1 MNKDFNN
8 QSGVEVKFLTL
19 KHIGDEINLRNQR
32 AIRKW
37 LIDRGIS
44 IHKLSS
50 KTFVY
55 KIDFDLHSDKPLV
68 MNLRR
73 TNPRNWKEMYRVI
86 ANNDTLY
93 NLMMLEMEQE
103 TVASPT
109 TMVSTKTKND
119 EKLLM
124 ALVA

>member
-1 MNKDFNN
+1 MNKDFNY

-19 KHIGDEINLRNQR
+19 KQIGDEINLRNQK

-37 LIDRGIS
+37 LIDRGIT

-50 KTFVY
+50 KTYVY

-86 ANNDTLY
+86 ANNDILY

-103 TVASPT
+103 TVASPS

>member
-8 QSGVEVKFLTL
+8 LSGVEVKFLTL
-19 KHIGDEINLRNQR
+19 KQIGDEINLMNQK

-37 LIDRGIS
+37 LIDRGIT

-50 KTFVY
+50 KTYVY

-73 TNPRNWKEMYRVI
+73 NNPRNWKEMYRVI
-86 ANNDTLY
+86 ANNDRLF

-103 TVASPT
+103 TVDSPT

>member
-8 QSGVEVKFLTL
+8 QIGVEVKFLTL
-19 KHIGDEINLRNQR
+19 KQIGDEINLRNQK

-37 LIDRGIS
+37 LIDRGIT

-50 KTFVY
+50 KTYVY

-73 TNPRNWKEMYRVI
+73 NNPRNWKEMYRVI

-93 NLMMLEMEQE
+93 NLMMLEMELE
-103 TVASPT
+103 TVDTPT

>member
-1 MNKDFNN
+1 MNKDFDN

-19 KHIGDEINLRNQR
+19 KQIGDEINLRNQK

-37 LIDRGIS
+37 LIDRGIT

-50 KTFVY
+50 KTYVY

-68 MNLRR
+68 INLRR
-73 TNPRNWKEMYRVI
+73 NNPRNWKEMYRVI
-86 ANNDTLY
+86 ANNDILY

-103 TVASPT
+103 TVASPS

>member
-19 KHIGDEINLRNQR
+19 KQIGDEINLRNQK

-37 LIDRGIS
+37 LIDRGIT

-50 KTFVY
+50 KTYVY
-55 KIDFDLHSDKPLV
+55 KIDFDLHCDKPLV

-73 TNPRNWKEMYRVI
+73 NNPRNWKEMYRVI
-86 ANNDTLY
+86 ANNDILY

>member
-8 QSGVEVKFLTL
+8 LSGVEVKFLTL
-19 KHIGDEINLRNQR
+19 KQIGDEINLMNQK

-37 LIDRGIS
+37 LIDRGIT

-50 KTFVY
+50 KTYVY

-73 TNPRNWKEMYRVI
+73 NNPRNWKEMYRVI

-103 TVASPT
+103 TVYLPT
-109 TMVSTKTKND
+109 TRVSVRNKND

>member
-1 MNKDFNN
+1 MNNDIKNH
-8 QSGVEVKFLTL
+8 SSVELKFITL
-19 KHIGDEINLRNQR
+19 KQIGDEVNLRNQK

-37 LIDRGIS
+37 LMERGIT

-50 KTFVY
+50 KTYVY

-73 TNPRNWKEMYRVI
+73 NNPRNWKEMYRVI

-103 TVASPT
+103 TVDSPT

>member
-8 QSGVEVKFLTL
+8 QSGVEVKFITL
-19 KHIGDEINLRNQR
+19 KQIGDEIKLRNQK

-37 LIDRGIS
+37 LIDRGIT

-73 TNPRNWKEMYRVI
+73 NNPRNWKEMYRVI

-103 TVASPT
+103 TIDSPT
-109 TMVSTKTKND
+109 TMVSTRNKND